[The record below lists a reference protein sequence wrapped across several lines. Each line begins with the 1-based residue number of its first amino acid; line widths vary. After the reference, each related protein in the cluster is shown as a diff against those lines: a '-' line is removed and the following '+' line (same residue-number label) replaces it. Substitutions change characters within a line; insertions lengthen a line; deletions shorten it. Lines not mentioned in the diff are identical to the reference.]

1 MGGTSNQ
8 QVEGVVQEEKG
19 LSLVG
24 LSGNVRLS
32 YHHNQRYRTDRL
44 MWNGTDRFQSICVHG
59 VPIVVWPGMGD
70 QVIIF
75 DRIYKLFDVYSV
87 PR

>member
-8 QVEGVVQEEKG
+8 QVEGIAQEEKG
-19 LSLVG
+19 LSWVG

-32 YHHNQRYRTDRL
+32 YHHNQRYHTDRL

-59 VPIVVWPGMGD
+59 VPIVVLSRMGD